1 MCFLT
6 KNFQGHVS
14 SCFKHVVENF
24 LLSKNTKTEEKSKT
38 QNTFIFIFRK
48 NIRDKLIRRKN
59 SFKKREIKFY
69 LKKKRKYFLAL
80 IQDSELFSSSNKTG
94 LKLPQVK

>member
-59 SFKKREIKFY
+59 SFKKKRNKILFKKETEIF
-69 LKKKRKYFLAL
+69 FG
-80 IQDSELFSSSNKTG
+80 INPG
-94 LKLPQVK
+94 